1 MKPTTDERI
10 IQKDNEVVTRSFV
23 FLVLLLMLFLVSAH
37 SFKSVHDV
45 HDNPEITISTILIAT
60 LFYSL
65 IDFFISKTLFADV
78 QDTKNLKLKLKSLT
92 FDIIVFN
99 IVLIGLSMFHA
110 IDLKFSGLFLIALL
124 VMDIVLFILGFI
136 ILKLWLVFTE

>member
-37 SFKSVHDV
+37 SFKSVHD
-45 HDNPEITISTILIAT
+45 NPEITIFTILIAT

-78 QDTKNLKLKLKSLT
+78 QDTKDLKLKLKSLT

-110 IDLKFSGLFLIALL
+110 IALKFSGLFLIALL

>member
-1 MKPTTDERI
+1 
-10 IQKDNEVVTRSFV
+10 
-23 FLVLLLMLFLVSAH
+23 
-37 SFKSVHDV
+37 
-45 HDNPEITISTILIAT
+45 
-60 LFYSL
+60 

-78 QDTKNLKLKLKSLT
+78 QDTKDLKLKLKSLT

>member
-23 FLVLLLMLFLVSAH
+23 FLVLLLMLFLVFAH
-37 SFKSVHDV
+37 FFKSV
-45 HDNPEITISTILIAT
+45 HDNPEITIFTILIAT

-78 QDTKNLKLKLKSLT
+78 QDTKDLKLKLKSLT

>member
-37 SFKSVHDV
+37 FFKSV
-45 HDNPEITISTILIAT
+45 HDNPEITILIAT

-78 QDTKNLKLKLKSLT
+78 QDTKDLKLKLKSLT

>member
-37 SFKSVHDV
+37 FFKSV
-45 HDNPEITISTILIAT
+45 HDNPEITIFTILIAT

-78 QDTKNLKLKLKSLT
+78 QDTKDLKLKLKSLT

-99 IVLIGLSMFHA
+99 IVLIGLSMSHA
-110 IDLKFSGLFLIALL
+110 IDLKFSGLFLITLL

-136 ILKLWLVFTE
+136 ILKLWLIFNK

>member
-23 FLVLLLMLFLVSAH
+23 FLVLLLMLFLVSVH
-37 SFKSVHDV
+37 FFKSV
-45 HDNPEITISTILIAT
+45 HDNPEITIFTILIAT

-78 QDTKNLKLKLKSLT
+78 QDTKDLKLKLKSLT

-110 IDLKFSGLFLIALL
+110 INLKFSGLFLIALL

>member
-37 SFKSVHDV
+37 FFKFV
-45 HDNPEITISTILIAT
+45 HDNPEITIFTILIAT

-78 QDTKNLKLKLKSLT
+78 QDTKDLKLKLKSLT